1 MNNNMVLPTV
11 SVIIP
16 LYNKEQCI
24 RKTIDSVL
32 SQSFQDYEILV
43 VNDGSTDNGLGI
55 VRAIKDE
62 RLRIINKN
70 NEGVSATRNR
80 GAKEANANLLF
91 FLDADDTIY
100 PNCLEILMQLRKDYP
115 DATLWSGNYE
125 MVKESETIITLA
137 QLPRGYIDD
146 PSKMM
151 WLRKWHFR
159 TGSFICTKES
169 FFGCGGFDTRM
180 TIGED
185 YLMTDSYV
193 MKYRCA
199 YDSTVLMSYIFENK
213 GLTTTI
219 KPMECYAE
227 WYLDFHNKTGYQK
240 MRYGEMIG
248 IMVFNNFLACRFSF
262 VNKLTIKYWRYLPY
276 SFYCLLRRLFR

>member
-1 MNNNMVLPTV
+1 MPAI

-16 LYNKEQCI
+16 LYNKEKCI
-24 RKTIDSVL
+24 KKTIDSVL
-32 SQSFQDYEILV
+32 SQTFQDYEIIV
-43 VNDGSTDNGLGI
+43 VNDGSTDNSLE
-55 VRAIKDE
+55 VL
-62 RLRIINKN
+62 RLIDDDRIHIFNKE

-80 GAKEANANLLF
+80 GAKEANTNLLF

-100 PNCLEILMQLRKDYP
+100 PNCLETLIQLREDYP

-125 MVKESETIITLA
+125 MIKETGAVTALS
-137 QLPRGYIDD
+137 QLPRGYIDN

-159 TGSFICTKES
+159 TGTFICTKES
-169 FFGCGGFDTRM
+169 FWGCGGFDTRM

-185 YLMTDSYV
+185 WYMTDSYV

-199 YDSTVLMSYIFENK
+199 YESTVLMSYIFENK
-213 GLTTTI
+213 GLTATI

-227 WYLDFHNKTGYQK
+227 WYLDFRNKSGYQK

-248 IMVFNNFLACRFSF
+248 IMIINNLLDCRPSIY
-262 VNKLTIKYWRYLPY
+262 KRLIEKYWRYLPY
-276 SFYCLLRRLFR
+276 SIYCLFRRLFR

>member
-1 MNNNMVLPTV
+1 MPTI

-16 LYNKEQCI
+16 LYNKEKCI
-24 RKTIDSVL
+24 KKTIDSVL
-32 SQSFQDYEILV
+32 SQTFQDYEIIV
-43 VNDGSTDNGLGI
+43 VNDGSTDKSLE
-55 VRAIKDE
+55 VVQSIKDD
-62 RLRIINKN
+62 RLHIIDKN

-80 GAKEANANLLF
+80 GAKEANTGLLF

-100 PNCLEILMQLRKDYP
+100 PHCLGVLVQLRQDYP

-125 MVKESETIITLA
+125 MVKESETIVALV
-137 QLPRGYIDD
+137 QQPRGYINN

-159 TGSFICTKES
+159 TGTFICTKDS
-169 FFGCGGFDTRM
+169 FWGCGGFDTRM

-199 YDSTVLMSYIFENK
+199 YDPVVVMSYIFENK
-213 GLTTTI
+213 GLTASI
-219 KPMECYAE
+219 KPIECYAE
-227 WYLDFHNKTGYQK
+227 WYLDFRNKSEYQK

-248 IMVFNNFLACRFSF
+248 IMIINNLLDCRPSIY
-262 VNKLTIKYWRYLPY
+262 KRLIEKYWRYLPY
-276 SFYCLLRRLFR
+276 SIYCLFQRLFR